1 MLVLKFIIIIL
12 YCSTLLLLFLFSL
25 GQLHLAWYYTRH
37 RKKSKPS
44 SFKNKENE
52 WPKVT
57 VQLPVYNEV
66 YVIDRLI
73 KAVVNLDYPKH
84 LLEIQVL
91 DDSTDETSLMIEE
104 LLSEYQPNVDIKHIR
119 REHRTGFKAGA
130 LQNGLGL
137 SNGDLIAIFDADFIP
152 DKDFLKKTVGE
163 FKNNNIGLVQARWGH
178 VNQDFSM
185 LTKLQA
191 FGLDAHFSIEQIGRS
206 EAGSFINFNGTA
218 GVWRKKCIIDAGGW
232 SADTLTE
239 DLDLS
244 YRAQI
249 NGWKFKYIEEVVAPA
264 ELPIVM
270 SAVKSQQYRW
280 NKGAVETA
288 KKNLGRVLNLNISLI
303 NKIHAICHLLNSSV
317 FVLILTAAVLSI
329 PMLFIK
335 FSHPGLGVL
344 FDIGLIF
351 LAGFLSIGI
360 FYWIASRRFKPDNP
374 RMHFLKLFPS
384 FLTVSMGLSLH
395 NSIAVLEGLF
405 GLKTPFIRTPKFNV
419 IDIKDSW
426 KGNKYLKYNL
436 SISTFLEGLLAI
448 YFIGGI
454 IIGIL
459 LGDFGLLFFHIML
472 AVGFGSVFLYSIIP
486 LKNA

>member
-1 MLVLKFIIIIL
+1 M
-12 YCSTLLLLFLFSL
+12 
-25 GQLHLAWYYTRH
+25 GQLHLAWYYTRN
-37 RKKSKPS
+37 KKKFNPS
-44 SFKNKENE
+44 NIKITENAL
-52 WPKVT
+52 PKVT

-91 DDSTDETSLMIEE
+91 DDSTDETKQKIEE
-104 LLSEYQPNVDIKHIR
+104 LVIEYQSTVDLKHIR
-119 REHRTGFKAGA
+119 RKHRDGYKAGA
-130 LQNGLGL
+130 LQNGLHHSTGE
-137 SNGDLIAIFDADFIP
+137 LIAIFDADFIP
-152 DKDFLKKTVGE
+152 ERDFLKKTVGE
-163 FKNNNIGLVQARWGH
+163 FENSEIGLVQVRWGH
-178 VNQDFSM
+178 VNQNFSM

-191 FGLDAHFSIEQIGRS
+191 FGLDAHFSIEQVGRS

-218 GVWRKKCIIDAGGW
+218 GIWRKKCIIDSGGW

-249 NGWKFKYIEEVVAPA
+249 NGWKFKYLEEVVTPA
-264 ELPIVM
+264 ELPIIM
-270 SAVKSQQYRW
+270 SAIKSQQYRW

-288 KKNLGRVLNLNISLI
+288 KKNLRKVLNLNISII
-303 NKIHAICHLLNSSV
+303 NKVHAIFHLLNSSV

-329 PMLFIK
+329 PMLLIK
-335 FSHPGLGVL
+335 FGHPGLQIL
-344 FDIGLIF
+344 FDIGSIF
-351 LAGFLSIGI
+351 LAGFLSIAI
-360 FYWIASRRFKPDNP
+360 FYWISSRQFKSENP
-374 RMHFLKLFPS
+374 LVYFLKMFPF
-384 FLTVSMGLSLH
+384 FLTISMGLSLH
-395 NSIAVLEGLF
+395 NTIAVLEGLF
-405 GLKTPFIRTPKFNV
+405 GSKTPFIRTPKFNV
-419 IDIKDSW
+419 IGREDSW
-426 KGNKYLKYNL
+426 KGNKYLSYNL

-459 LGDFGLLFFHIML
+459 LGDLGLLFFHIML
-472 AVGFGSVFLYSIIP
+472 AAGFGSVFFYSIIP

>member
-1 MLVLKFIIIIL
+1 
-12 YCSTLLLLFLFSL
+12 
-25 GQLHLAWYYTRH
+25 
-37 RKKSKPS
+37 
-44 SFKNKENE
+44 
-52 WPKVT
+52 

-66 YVIDRLI
+66 YVIERLI
-73 KAVVNLDYPKH
+73 KAIVNLDYPKH

-91 DDSTDETSLMIEE
+91 DDSTDETSRMIKK
-104 LLSEYQPNVDIKHIR
+104 LLSEYQSEVDIKQIR
-119 REHRTGFKAGA
+119 REQRKGFKAGA
-130 LQNGLGL
+130 LQNGLQL
-137 SNGDLIAIFDADFIP
+137 SKGDLIAIFDADFIP
-152 DKDFLKKTVGE
+152 EKDFLIKTVVE
-163 FKNNNIGLVQARWGH
+163 FKNKKIGLVQARWGH
-178 VNQDFSM
+178 INQDFSM

-191 FGLDAHFSIEQIGRS
+191 FGLDAHFSIEQVGRS

-218 GVWRKKCIIDAGGW
+218 GIWRKKCIIDSGGW

-249 NGWKFKYIEEVVAPA
+249 NGWEFKYLEEVVAPA
-264 ELPIVM
+264 ELPVVM

-280 NKGAVETA
+280 NKGAIETA

-303 NKIHAICHLLNSSV
+303 NKVHAIFHLLNSSV
-317 FVLILTAAVLSI
+317 FVLILTASVLSI

-335 FSHPGLGVL
+335 YSHPGLGIL

-360 FYWIASRRFKPDNP
+360 FYWISSKRFKPVNP
-374 RMHFLKLFPS
+374 RIHFLKLFPS
-384 FLTVSMGLSLH
+384 FITISMGLSLH
-395 NSIAVLEGLF
+395 NSIAVLEGLLGF
-405 GLKTPFIRTPKFNV
+405 KTPFIRTPKFNV
-419 IDIKDSW
+419 IDINDSW
-426 KGNKYLKYNL
+426 KGNKYLKSKFSL
-436 SISTFLEGLLAI
+436 STFLEGLLAI

-459 LGDFGLLFFHIML
+459 LGDLGLLFFHAML
-472 AVGFGSVFLYSIIP
+472 AAGFGSVFLYSIIS